1 MCGAWSLAAGAL
13 LCHGRE
19 TVAGTAA
26 ATLRAMRGQP
36 VTPLELLSAFKRRNV
51 GSWNRPRL
59 VAALLLL
66 ALIPVALELPS
77 LASLAIVAALVCAL
91 VAYEATVYA
100 EARARI
106 RHAAP

>member
-1 MCGAWSLAAGAL
+1 MRGAWSLAAGAL

-19 TVAGTAA
+19 TVAGAAA

-77 LASLAIVAALVCAL
+77 LAIVAALVCAL

-100 EARARI
+100 EARARL